1 MAAITCARAP
11 QVNELARLLSRTAVE
26 KLGSNVLKRVLFE
39 LPIAVDAQDGAA
51 GATPCR
57 AAAIP
62 SSVSRDQSCELRD
75 FARRARR
82 DAVRVRGQRASAA
95 GRAAQG
101 ALWARRQAGGL
112 VRRTARLQ
120 FPSVQH
126 IFF

>member
-57 AAAIP
+57 AAGPARFSSAPSASVATRRCDLLLP
-62 SSVSRDQSCELRD
+62 SSEKGHTNDQAVSRRSYYMEPADDSV
-75 FARRARR
+75 FN
-82 DAVRVRGQRASAA
+82 
-95 GRAAQG
+95 
-101 ALWARRQAGGL
+101 
-112 VRRTARLQ
+112 
-120 FPSVQH
+120 PSVCLH
-126 IFF
+126 RGIFD